1 MVVKSR
7 KVGKLAKSKGLEI
20 YSEIPI
26 ASTENVIFKEIR
38 MSKRTGGKGII
49 IIRIIPK
56 ITKPTSISLMLNLP
70 IL

>member
-1 MVVKSR
+1 M
-7 KVGKLAKSKGLEI
+7 
-20 YSEIPI
+20 
-26 ASTENVIFKEIR
+26 
-38 MSKRTGGKGII
+38 